1 MTLSVVKRYLIAF
14 DQYKWVG
21 LATLAVTVGV
31 SGVVALQ
38 PTPPPVYVT
47 TGTLRYR
54 RPPVIFSSTTTK
66 IQQEGQE
73 ITKDMLLDKEIIKA
87 AAKKLIKAAEKKL
100 NQEEVAQIDEQE
112 KAEKLKALTE
122 KLTDNLQIKM
132 PNKNNDSNAVIQVLY
147 KNTKRKK
154 TEAEPELVLEM
165 LMNEMVDH
173 SEKNNNSRLRET
185 INKINERLPQVTQ
198 ELREAE
204 KKLEA
209 YEKREGVSILAAQSG
224 SLPQAI
230 IGSEQQQRQLL
241 VMLGGIDAQIK
252 SLQDRLGLN
261 ADQAYVAQALSADPI
276 IAQLRVQLFSI
287 ESQLK
292 ILRSDLQEEHPKVL
306 ELLKQKQ
313 AFEQQL
319 QQRQSEVLGGNG
331 VAAPLRSAD
340 RIRIDSSLDPAR
352 QQLAQN
358 LIALQTQREMVQQQL
373 TGVQKTERELRRDI
387 AAIPNKQVE
396 QARLAQQV
404 ALKKSLYDKMQS
416 ALIDAEAAVAE
427 TVGSLAIAQ
436 LPKTDD
442 VESPKRPLPVMLA
455 VGGFV
460 GVLLGGG
467 LIFLLGMLNGKF
479 YSWEEVRAALVEK
492 EVPVLAVL
500 PEVTVFDFYSDEMP
514 VALEANS
521 PYLEFYERLRTN
533 LRRIGDKPVKVVL
546 LTSAA
551 ALEGKTFSAYNLA
564 IASARSG
571 KRTLLI
577 EADLRSA
584 SNVESLKI
592 AADPL
597 AMVEP
602 LHYYGNISECV
613 RLVPDVENLYVV
625 PSPGFLRQASAVLE
639 SSEMR
644 RLFDDVRNRFD
655 FVVVDSPA
663 LSECNDALTLEPYT
677 DGIILVARPGYTLS
691 SMLSEAADQLLES
704 EDEESHK
711 SGPRL
716 LGAIINGADI
726 AVKFRNDIDEL
737 ELPLNAIADGAIEVR
752 SSRVPHPK
760 GTRQS
765 PLSSRQGHSA
775 EDRRKN
781 LTP

>member
-38 PTPPPVYVT
+38 PTPAPVYVAA
-47 TGTLRYR
+47 GMLAYR
-54 RPPVIFSSTTTK
+54 RLPVIFSSTTTK

-73 ITKDMLLDKEIIKA
+73 ITKDMLLDRRVVEA
-87 AAKKLIKAAEKKL
+87 AAKKVKVSAKKL
-100 NQEEVAQIDEQE
+100 AANVQV
-112 KAEKLKALTE
+112 
-122 KLTDNLQIKM
+122 KM
-132 PNKNNDSNAVIQVLY
+132 PGKNNDASGLIQVLY
-147 KNTKRKK
+147 KNADRKK
-154 TEAEPELVLEM
+154 AEAVVEA
-165 LMNEMVDH
+165 LMKEMVAR
-173 SEKNNNSRLRET
+173 SQTINTSRLREMIAQ
-185 INKINERLPQVTQ
+185 INQRLPKVTE
-198 ELREAE
+198 ELRETEA
-204 KKLEA
+204 KLEA
-209 YEKREGVSILAAQSG
+209 YEKREATSILAAQSG
-224 SLPQAI
+224 VLPQAI
-230 IGSEQQQRQLL
+230 TNSQQQQRQLR
-241 VMLGGIDAQIK
+241 VQLGGIEAQIN
-252 SLQDRLGLN
+252 SLQERLGLN
-261 ADQAYVAQALSADPI
+261 VEQAYVAQALSADPI
-276 IAQLRVQLFSI
+276 IAQLRVQLFSL

-292 ILRSDLQEEHPKVL
+292 ILRSDLQEEHPKIV
-306 ELLKQKQ
+306 ELVKQKLV
-313 AFEQQL
+313 FEQQL

-340 RIRIDSSLDPAR
+340 RIRVDSSLDPAR
-352 QQLAQN
+352 QQLAQS
-358 LIALQTQREMVQQQL
+358 LIALQTQRDTVQQQL
-373 TGVQKTERELRRDI
+373 QGIEKTVQELRREH
-387 AAIPNKQVE
+387 ATIPNKQLE

-404 ALKKSLYDKMQS
+404 ALKKALYDKMQS
-416 ALIDAEAAVAE
+416 ALVDAEAAVAE
-427 TVGSLAIAQ
+427 TTGSLTIAH
-436 LPKTDD
+436 LPKTNDI
-442 VESPKRPLPVMLA
+442 ESNKRGLPVMLA

-460 GVLLGGG
+460 GLLLGGG

-492 EVPVLAVL
+492 EVPILGVL
-500 PEVTVFDFYSDEMP
+500 PQVTVFDSYGNQMP
-514 VALEANS
+514 LVLEANS

-546 LTSAA
+546 LTSATG
-551 ALEGKTFSAYNLA
+551 LEGKTFSAYNLA

-597 AMVEP
+597 AAVEP

-613 RLVPDVENLYVV
+613 LLVPEVENLYVV

-644 RLFDDVRNRFD
+644 RLFEDVRNRFD

-677 DGIILVARPGYTLS
+677 DGMILVARPGYTLA

-704 EDEESHK
+704 DEEESHK
-711 SGPRL
+711 SGLQL

-726 AVKFRNDIDEL
+726 AVKFRNHIDEL
-737 ELPLNAIADGAIEVR
+737 ELPLSAIGDRAIEVR
-752 SSRVPHPK
+752 SRQLPQQSKPK
-760 GTRQS
+760 NKAINSKLG
-765 PLSSRQGHSA
+765 
-775 EDRRKN
+775 
-781 LTP
+781 

>member
-21 LATLAVTVGV
+21 LATFAVTVGV

-38 PTPPPVYVT
+38 PKAAPVYVAI
-47 TGTLRYR
+47 GTLAYD
-54 RPPVIFSSTTTK
+54 RPSVIFSSTTTK

-73 ITKDMLLDKEIIKA
+73 ITKDMLLDKMVVA
-87 AAKKLIKAAEKKL
+87 PAAKKLIKPEGKLNKEEAEKAQNLANKL
-100 NQEEVAQIDEQE
+100 GKDV
-112 KAEKLKALTE
+112 
-122 KLTDNLQIKM
+122 QIKM
-132 PNKNNDSNAVIQVLY
+132 PSKNNDPSALIQVLY
-147 KNTKRKK
+147 KNADGKRAVKVVE
-154 TEAEPELVLEM
+154 TLMLEM
-165 LMNEMVDH
+165 VAR
-173 SEKNNNSRLRET
+173 SKNLNTSRLQAT
-185 INKINERLPQVTQ
+185 IDQINKRLPTVTQ

-204 KKLEA
+204 AKLEA
-209 YEKREGVSILAAQSG
+209 YEKREGTSILAAQSG
-224 SLPQAI
+224 ALPLAI
-230 IGSEQQQRQLL
+230 TSSQQQQRQLR
-241 VMLGGIDAQIK
+241 VQLGGIEAQIN

-261 ADQAYVAQALSADPI
+261 VEQAYVAQALSADPI

-292 ILRSDLQEEHPKVL
+292 ILRSDLQEEHPKIV

-340 RIRIDSSLDPAR
+340 RIRVDSSLDPAR
-352 QQLAQN
+352 QQLAQT
-358 LIALQTQREMVQQQL
+358 LIALQTQRDAAQQQL
-373 TGVQKTERELRRDI
+373 QGIEKTEQLLRREH
-387 AAIPNKQVE
+387 ATIPNKQLE

-404 ALKKSLYDKMQS
+404 AFKKALYDKMQS
-416 ALIDAEAAVAE
+416 ALVDAEAAVAE
-427 TVGSLAIAQ
+427 TTGSLRIAQ
-436 LPKTDD
+436 LPQTDD
-442 VESPKRPLPVMLA
+442 VESNKRGLPVMLA

-460 GVLLGGG
+460 GLLLGGG

-492 EVPVLAVL
+492 EVPILGVL
-500 PEVTVFDFYSDEMP
+500 PEVTVFDSYGDEMP
-514 VALEANS
+514 LALEANS

-533 LRRIGDKPVKVVL
+533 LRRIGNKPVKVVL

-551 ALEGKTFSAYNLA
+551 PLEGKSFSAYNLA

-597 AMVEP
+597 AAVEP

-613 RLVPDVENLYVV
+613 LLVPEVENLYVV

-644 RLFDDVRNRFD
+644 RLFEDVRNRFD

-677 DGIILVARPGYTLS
+677 DGMILVARPGYTLS

-704 EDEESHK
+704 EDDESHK

-726 AVKFRNDIDEL
+726 PVKFRNDIDIDEW
-737 ELPLNAIADGAIEVR
+737 ELPVSAIGDRAIEVR
-752 SSRVPHPK
+752 SRQLPQQSKPK
-760 GTRQS
+760 KKAINS
-765 PLSSRQGHSA
+765 
-775 EDRRKN
+775 K
-781 LTP
+781 

>member
-38 PTPPPVYVT
+38 PTPAPVYVAA
-47 TGTLRYR
+47 GMLAYR
-54 RPPVIFSSTTTK
+54 RPSVIFSSTTTK

-73 ITKDMLLDKEIIKA
+73 ITKDMLLDRRVVEA
-87 AAKKLIKAAEKKL
+87 AAKKVNVSAKKL
-100 NQEEVAQIDEQE
+100 AANVQV
-112 KAEKLKALTE
+112 
-122 KLTDNLQIKM
+122 KM
-132 PNKNNDSNAVIQVLY
+132 PGKNNDASGLIQVLY
-147 KNTKRKK
+147 KNADRKK
-154 TEAEPELVLEM
+154 AEAVVEA
-165 LMNEMVDH
+165 LMKEMVAR
-173 SEKNNNSRLRET
+173 SQTINTSRLREMIAQ
-185 INKINERLPQVTQ
+185 INQRLPKVTQ
-198 ELREAE
+198 ELRNTEA
-204 KKLEA
+204 KLEA
-209 YEKREGVSILAAQSG
+209 YEKREATSILAAQSG
-224 SLPQAI
+224 VLPQAI
-230 IGSEQQQRQLL
+230 TNSQQQQRQLR
-241 VMLGGIDAQIK
+241 VQLGGIEAQIN
-252 SLQDRLGLN
+252 SLQERLGLN
-261 ADQAYVAQALSADPI
+261 VEQAYVAQALSADPI
-276 IAQLRVQLFSI
+276 IAQLRVQLFSL

-292 ILRSDLQEEHPKVL
+292 ILRSDLQEEHPKIV
-306 ELLKQKQ
+306 ELVKQKLV
-313 AFEQQL
+313 FEQQL

-340 RIRIDSSLDPAR
+340 RIRVDSSLDPAR
-352 QQLAQN
+352 QQLAQS
-358 LIALQTQREMVQQQL
+358 LIALQTQRDTVQQQL
-373 TGVQKTERELRRDI
+373 QGIEKTEQELRREH
-387 AAIPNKQVE
+387 ATIPNKQLE

-404 ALKKSLYDKMQS
+404 ALKKALYDKMQS
-416 ALIDAEAAVAE
+416 ALVDAEAAVAE
-427 TVGSLAIAQ
+427 TTGSLIIAH

-442 VESPKRPLPVMLA
+442 VESNKRGLPVMLA

-460 GVLLGGG
+460 GLLLGGG

-492 EVPVLAVL
+492 EVPILGVL
-500 PEVTVFDFYSDEMP
+500 PQVTVFDAYGNQMP
-514 VALEANS
+514 LVLEANS

-546 LTSAA
+546 LTSATG
-551 ALEGKTFSAYNLA
+551 LEGKTFTAYNLA

-597 AMVEP
+597 AAVEP

-613 RLVPDVENLYVV
+613 LLVPEVENLYVV

-644 RLFDDVRNRFD
+644 RLFEDVRNRFD

-677 DGIILVARPGYTLS
+677 DGMVLVARPGYTLS

-704 EDEESHK
+704 DEEESHK
-711 SGPRL
+711 SGLQL

-726 AVKFRNDIDEL
+726 AVKFRNHIDEL
-737 ELPLNAIADGAIEVR
+737 ELPLSAIGDRAIEVR
-752 SSRVPHPK
+752 SRQLPQQSKPK
-760 GTRQS
+760 KKAINS
-765 PLSSRQGHSA
+765 KLS
-775 EDRRKN
+775 
-781 LTP
+781 

>member
-38 PTPPPVYVT
+38 PTPPPVYVAA
-47 TGTLRYR
+47 GMLAYR
-54 RPPVIFSSTTTK
+54 RLPVIFSSTTTK

-73 ITKDMLLDKEIIKA
+73 ITKDMLLDKRVVEA
-87 AAKKLIKAAEKKL
+87 AAKKVNVSAK
-100 NQEEVAQIDEQE
+100 
-112 KAEKLKALTE
+112 
-122 KLTDNLQIKM
+122 NLADKVQVKM
-132 PNKNNDSNAVIQVLY
+132 PSKNNDASGLIQVLY
-147 KNTKRKK
+147 KNADRKK
-154 TEAEPELVLEM
+154 AEAVVEA
-165 LMNEMVDH
+165 LMKEMVAR
-173 SEKNNNSRLRET
+173 SQTINTSRLRET
-185 INKINERLPQVTQ
+185 IAQINQRLPKVTQ
-198 ELREAE
+198 ELRDTEA
-204 KKLEA
+204 KLEA
-209 YEKREGVSILAAQSG
+209 YEKRERTSILAAQSG
-224 SLPQAI
+224 VLPQAI
-230 IGSEQQQRQLL
+230 TNSQQQQRQLR
-241 VMLGGIDAQIK
+241 VQLGGIEAQIN
-252 SLQDRLGLN
+252 SLQERLGLN
-261 ADQAYVAQALSADPI
+261 VEQAYVAQALSADPI
-276 IAQLRVQLFSI
+276 IAQLRVQLFSL

-292 ILRSDLQEEHPKVL
+292 ILRSDLQEEHPKIV
-306 ELLKQKQ
+306 ELVKQKLV
-313 AFEQQL
+313 FDQQL

-340 RIRIDSSLDPAR
+340 RIRVDSSLDPVR
-352 QQLAQN
+352 QQLAQS
-358 LIALQTQREMVQQQL
+358 LIALQTQRDTVQEQLQGIEKTEQQL
-373 TGVQKTERELRRDI
+373 RREH
-387 AAIPNKQVE
+387 ATIPNKQLE

-404 ALKKSLYDKMQS
+404 ALKKALYDKMQS
-416 ALIDAEAAVAE
+416 ALVDAEAAVAE
-427 TVGSLAIAQ
+427 TTGSLTIAQ

-442 VESPKRPLPVMLA
+442 VESNKRGLPVMLA

-460 GVLLGGG
+460 GLVLGGG

-492 EVPVLAVL
+492 EVPILGVL
-500 PEVTVFDFYSDEMP
+500 PQVSVFDSYGDQMP
-514 VALEANS
+514 LALEANS

-546 LTSAA
+546 LTSATG
-551 ALEGKTFSAYNLA
+551 LEGKTFSAYNLA

-597 AMVEP
+597 AAVEP

-613 RLVPDVENLYVV
+613 LLVPEVENLYVV
-625 PSPGFLRQASAVLE
+625 PSPGFLLQASAVLE

-644 RLFDDVRNRFD
+644 RLFEDVRNRFD

-677 DGIILVARPGYTLS
+677 DGMILVARPGYTLS
-691 SMLSEAADQLLES
+691 SMLSEAADQLLPSDE
-704 EDEESHK
+704 EESHK
-711 SGPRL
+711 SGMQL

-726 AVKFRNDIDEL
+726 AVKFRNHIDEL
-737 ELPLNAIADGAIEVR
+737 DLPLSAIGDRAIEVR
-752 SSRVPHPK
+752 SRQLPQQSKPK
-760 GTRQS
+760 KKAINS
-765 PLSSRQGHSA
+765 KLS
-775 EDRRKN
+775 
-781 LTP
+781 

>member
-21 LATLAVTVGV
+21 LATLAATVGV

-38 PTPPPVYVT
+38 PTPPPIYVAI
-47 TGTLRYR
+47 GTLSYR
-54 RPPVIFSSTTTK
+54 RPNVIFSSTTTK

-73 ITKDMLLDKEIIKA
+73 ITKDMLLDKRVIDPT
-87 AAKKLIKAAEKKL
+87 AKKLNLSSK
-100 NQEEVAQIDEQE
+100 
-112 KAEKLKALTE
+112 
-122 KLTDNLQIKM
+122 KLTDNVQIKM
-132 PNKNNDSNAVIQVLY
+132 PNKSSDPNALIQVLY
-147 KNTKRKK
+147 KNADRKK
-154 TEAEPELVLEM
+154 AEAVLKVLMQEM
-165 LMNEMVDH
+165 EAY
-173 SEKNNNSRLRET
+173 SKNSNTSRLRDTIAE
-185 INKINERLPQVTQ
+185 INKRLPKATQ
-198 ELREAE
+198 ELRETEA
-204 KKLEA
+204 KLEA
-209 YEKREGVSILAAQSG
+209 YEKREGTSILAFQSG
-224 SLPQAI
+224 ILPQAI
-230 IGSEQQQRQLL
+230 ATSEQQQRQLRMQL
-241 VMLGGIDAQIK
+241 EGIEAQLK

-261 ADQAYVAQALSADPI
+261 VDQAYVAQALSADPI

-292 ILRSDLQEEHPKVL
+292 ILRSDLQEEHPKIV
-306 ELLKQKQ
+306 ELVKQKQ

-340 RIRIDSSLDPAR
+340 RIRVDSSLDPAR
-352 QQLAQN
+352 QQLAQG
-358 LIALQTQREMVQQQL
+358 LIALQTQRDTVRQQVKGVEKTEQQL
-373 TGVQKTERELRRDI
+373 RREH
-387 AAIPNKQVE
+387 ATIPNKQLE
-396 QARLAQQV
+396 QARLTQQV
-404 ALKKSLYDKMQS
+404 ALKKALYDKMQS
-416 ALIDAEAAVAE
+416 ALVDAEAAIAE
-427 TVGSLAIAQ
+427 TTGSLKIAQ
-436 LPKTDD
+436 NAKADD
-442 VESPKRPLPVMLA
+442 IESNKRGLPVMLA

-460 GVLLGGG
+460 GLLLGGG

-492 EVPVLAVL
+492 DVPILAVL
-500 PEVTVFDFYSDEMP
+500 PEVILFDYYEDEMP
-514 VALEANS
+514 LALEPNS

-533 LRRIGDKPVKVVL
+533 LRRIGEKPVQVVL

-551 ALEGKTFSAYNLA
+551 PLEGKSFSAYNLA

-597 AMVEP
+597 AAVEP
-602 LHYYGNISECV
+602 LHYYGNMSECV
-613 RLVPDVENLYVV
+613 LLVPEVENLYVV

-644 RLFDDVRNRFD
+644 RLFEDVRNRFD

-677 DGIILVARPGYTLS
+677 DGIILVARAGYTLA

-704 EDEESHK
+704 DDEDSHK

-726 AVKFRNDIDEL
+726 AVKFRNDVDEW
-737 ELPLNAIADGAIEVR
+737 ELPVGAVADRAIEVR
-752 SSRVPHPK
+752 SRQLPPQSKPK
-760 GTRQS
+760 NKAINNS
-765 PLSSRQGHSA
+765 
-775 EDRRKN
+775 KFN
-781 LTP
+781 

>member
-38 PTPPPVYVT
+38 PSPPPVYVAA
-47 TGTLRYR
+47 GMLAYR
-54 RPPVIFSSTTTK
+54 RPSVIFSSTTTK

-73 ITKDMLLDKEIIKA
+73 ITKDMLLDRRVVEA
-87 AAKKLIKAAEKKL
+87 AAKKVNVSAKKL
-100 NQEEVAQIDEQE
+100 AANVQV
-112 KAEKLKALTE
+112 
-122 KLTDNLQIKM
+122 KM
-132 PNKNNDSNAVIQVLY
+132 PSKNNDGSGLIQVLY
-147 KNTKRKK
+147 KNADRKK
-154 TEAEPELVLEM
+154 AEAVVEA
-165 LMNEMVDH
+165 LMKEMVARSH
-173 SEKNNNSRLRET
+173 TINTSRLREMIAQ
-185 INKINERLPQVTQ
+185 INQRLPKVTQ
-198 ELREAE
+198 ELRNTEA
-204 KKLEA
+204 KLEA
-209 YEKREGVSILAAQSG
+209 YEKREATSILAAQSG
-224 SLPQAI
+224 VLPQAI
-230 IGSEQQQRQLL
+230 TNSQQQQRQLR
-241 VMLGGIDAQIK
+241 VQLGGIEAQIN
-252 SLQDRLGLN
+252 SLQERLGLN
-261 ADQAYVAQALSADPI
+261 VEQAYVAQALSADPI
-276 IAQLRVQLFSI
+276 IAQLRVQLFSL

-292 ILRSDLQEEHPKVL
+292 ILRSDLQEEHPKIV
-306 ELLKQKQ
+306 ELVKQKLV
-313 AFEQQL
+313 FEQQL

-340 RIRIDSSLDPAR
+340 RIRVDSSLDPAR
-352 QQLAQN
+352 QQLAQS
-358 LIALQTQREMVQQQL
+358 LIALQTQRDTVQQQL
-373 TGVQKTERELRRDI
+373 QGIEKTEQELRREH
-387 AAIPNKQVE
+387 ATIPNKQLE

-404 ALKKSLYDKMQS
+404 ALKKALYDKMQS
-416 ALIDAEAAVAE
+416 ALVDAEAAVAE
-427 TVGSLAIAQ
+427 TTGSLIIAH

-442 VESPKRPLPVMLA
+442 VESNNRGLPVMLA

-460 GVLLGGG
+460 GLLLGGG

-492 EVPVLAVL
+492 EVPILGVL
-500 PEVTVFDFYSDEMP
+500 PQVTVFDSYGNQMP
-514 VALEANS
+514 LVLEANS

-546 LTSAA
+546 LTSATG
-551 ALEGKTFSAYNLA
+551 LEGKTFSAYNLA

-592 AADPL
+592 AASPL
-597 AMVEP
+597 AAVEP

-613 RLVPDVENLYVV
+613 LLVPEVENLYVV

-644 RLFDDVRNRFD
+644 RLFEDVRNRFD

-677 DGIILVARPGYTLS
+677 DGMVLVARPGYTLS

-704 EDEESHK
+704 DEEESHK
-711 SGPRL
+711 SGLQL

-726 AVKFRNDIDEL
+726 AVKFRNHIDEL
-737 ELPLNAIADGAIEVR
+737 ELPLSAIGDRAIEVR
-752 SSRVPHPK
+752 SRQLPQESKPK
-760 GTRQS
+760 NKAINS
-765 PLSSRQGHSA
+765 KLS
-775 EDRRKN
+775 
-781 LTP
+781 

>member
-38 PTPPPVYVT
+38 PTPPPVYVAA
-47 TGTLRYR
+47 GMLAYR
-54 RPPVIFSSTTTK
+54 RPSVIFSSTTTK

-73 ITKDMLLDKEIIKA
+73 ITKDMLLDRRVVEA
-87 AAKKLIKAAEKKL
+87 AAKKVNVSAKKL
-100 NQEEVAQIDEQE
+100 AANVQV
-112 KAEKLKALTE
+112 
-122 KLTDNLQIKM
+122 KM
-132 PNKNNDSNAVIQVLY
+132 PGKNNDASGLIQVLY
-147 KNTKRKK
+147 KNADRQKA
-154 TEAEPELVLEM
+154 EAVVEA
-165 LMNEMVDH
+165 LMKEMVAR
-173 SEKNNNSRLRET
+173 SQTINTSRLREMIAQ
-185 INKINERLPQVTQ
+185 INQRLPKVTQ
-198 ELREAE
+198 ELRDTEA
-204 KKLEA
+204 KLEA
-209 YEKREGVSILAAQSG
+209 YEKREATSILAAQSG
-224 SLPQAI
+224 VLPQAI
-230 IGSEQQQRQLL
+230 TNSQQQQRQLR
-241 VMLGGIDAQIK
+241 VQLGGIEAQIN
-252 SLQDRLGLN
+252 SLQERLGLN
-261 ADQAYVAQALSADPI
+261 VEQAYVAQALSADPI
-276 IAQLRVQLFSI
+276 IAQLRVQLFSL

-292 ILRSDLQEEHPKVL
+292 ILRSDLQEEHPKIV
-306 ELLKQKQ
+306 ELVKQKLV
-313 AFEQQL
+313 FEQQL

-340 RIRIDSSLDPAR
+340 RIRVDSSLDPAR
-352 QQLAQN
+352 QQLAQS
-358 LIALQTQREMVQQQL
+358 LIALQTQRDTVQQQL
-373 TGVQKTERELRRDI
+373 QGIEKTEQQLRREH
-387 AAIPNKQVE
+387 ATIPNKQLE

-404 ALKKSLYDKMQS
+404 ALKKALYDKMQS
-416 ALIDAEAAVAE
+416 ALVDAEAAVAE
-427 TVGSLAIAQ
+427 TTGSLTIAHR
-436 LPKTDD
+436 PKTDD
-442 VESPKRPLPVMLA
+442 VESNTRGLPVMLA

-460 GVLLGGG
+460 GLLLGGG

-492 EVPVLAVL
+492 EVPILGVL
-500 PEVTVFDFYSDEMP
+500 PQVTVFDSYGDQMP
-514 VALEANS
+514 LILEANS

-546 LTSAA
+546 LTSATG
-551 ALEGKTFSAYNLA
+551 LEGKTFTAYNLA

-592 AADPL
+592 AASPL
-597 AMVEP
+597 AAVEP

-613 RLVPDVENLYVV
+613 LLVPEVENLYVV

-644 RLFDDVRNRFD
+644 RLFEDVRNRFD

-677 DGIILVARPGYTLS
+677 DGMILVARPGYTLS

-704 EDEESHK
+704 DEEESHK
-711 SGPRL
+711 SGLQL

-726 AVKFRNDIDEL
+726 AVKFRNHIDEL
-737 ELPLNAIADGAIEVR
+737 ELPLSAIGDRAIEVR
-752 SSRVPHPK
+752 S
-760 GTRQS
+760 RQLPQQS
-765 PLSSRQGHSA
+765 KSKNKAINNSKLS
-775 EDRRKN
+775 
-781 LTP
+781 

>member
-31 SGVVALQ
+31 SGVVAVQ
-38 PTPPPVYVT
+38 PKAASVYVAI
-47 TGTLRYR
+47 GTLAYD
-54 RPPVIFSSTTTK
+54 RPNVIFSSTTTK

-73 ITKDMLLDKEIIKA
+73 ITKEMLLDKMVVKPAAEKLIKPEEKLNKEE
-87 AAKKLIKAAEKKL
+87 AAKKAQALAKKL
-100 NQEEVAQIDEQE
+100 GKDVQV
-112 KAEKLKALTE
+112 
-122 KLTDNLQIKM
+122 KM
-132 PNKNNDSNAVIQVLY
+132 PSKNNDPSALIQVLY
-147 KNTKRKK
+147 KNADRKK
-154 TEAEPELVLEM
+154 AVEVVET
-165 LMNEMVDH
+165 LMNEMVEY
-173 SEKNNNSRLRET
+173 SKKFNTSRLRAT
-185 INKINERLPQVTQ
+185 ITQINQRLPKVTQ
-198 ELREAE
+198 ELRETEA
-204 KKLEA
+204 KLEA
-209 YEKREGVSILAAQSG
+209 YEKREGTSILAAQSG
-224 SLPQAI
+224 ALPLAI
-230 IGSEQQQRQLL
+230 TSSQQQQRQLR
-241 VMLGGIDAQIK
+241 VQLGGIEAQIN

-261 ADQAYVAQALSADPI
+261 VEQAYVAQALSADPI

-292 ILRSDLQEEHPKVL
+292 ILRSDLQEEHPKIV

-331 VAAPLRSAD
+331 VGAPLRSAD
-340 RIRIDSSLDPAR
+340 RIRVDSSLDPAR
-352 QQLAQN
+352 QQLAQT
-358 LIALQTQREMVQQQL
+358 LIALQTQRDTVQQQL
-373 TGVQKTERELRRDI
+373 QGIEKTEKELRREH
-387 AAIPNKQVE
+387 ATIPNKQLE

-404 ALKKSLYDKMQS
+404 AFKKALYDKMQS
-416 ALIDAEAAVAE
+416 ALVDAEAAVAE
-427 TVGSLAIAQ
+427 TTGSLRIAQ
-436 LPKTDD
+436 LPQTDD
-442 VESPKRPLPVMLA
+442 VESNKRGLPVMLA

-460 GVLLGGG
+460 GLLLGGG

-492 EVPVLAVL
+492 EVPILAVL
-500 PEVTVFDFYSDEMP
+500 PEVTVFDSYGDEMP
-514 VALEANS
+514 LALEANS

-533 LRRIGDKPVKVVL
+533 LRRIGNKPVKVVL

-551 ALEGKTFSAYNLA
+551 PLEGKTFSAYNLA

-577 EADLRSA
+577 EADLRSP

-597 AMVEP
+597 ATVEP

-613 RLVPDVENLYVV
+613 LLVPEVENLYVV

-644 RLFDDVRNRFD
+644 RLFEDVRNRFD

-677 DGIILVARPGYTLS
+677 DGMILVARPGYTLS

-711 SGPRL
+711 YGPRL

-726 AVKFRNDIDEL
+726 PVKFRNDIDEW
-737 ELPLNAIADGAIEVR
+737 ELPLSAIGDRAIEVR
-752 SSRVPHPK
+752 SRQLPQHSKPK
-760 GTRQS
+760 TKAINS
-765 PLSSRQGHSA
+765 KLS
-775 EDRRKN
+775 
-781 LTP
+781 

>member
-38 PTPPPVYVT
+38 PSPPPVYVAA
-47 TGTLRYR
+47 GMLAYR
-54 RPPVIFSSTTTK
+54 RPSVIFSSTTTK

-73 ITKDMLLDKEIIKA
+73 ITKDMLLDRRVVDA
-87 AAKKLIKAAEKKL
+87 AAKKVKVSAKKL
-100 NQEEVAQIDEQE
+100 AANVQV
-112 KAEKLKALTE
+112 
-122 KLTDNLQIKM
+122 KM
-132 PNKNNDSNAVIQVLY
+132 PSKNNDGSGLIQVLY
-147 KNTKRKK
+147 KNADRKK
-154 TEAEPELVLEM
+154 AEAVVEA
-165 LMNEMVDH
+165 LMKEMVAR
-173 SEKNNNSRLRET
+173 SQTINTSRLREMIAQ
-185 INKINERLPQVTQ
+185 INQRLPKVTQ
-198 ELREAE
+198 ELRNTEA
-204 KKLEA
+204 KLEA
-209 YEKREGVSILAAQSG
+209 YEKREATSILAAQSG
-224 SLPQAI
+224 VLPQAI
-230 IGSEQQQRQLL
+230 TNSQQQQRQLR
-241 VMLGGIDAQIK
+241 VQLGGIEAQIN
-252 SLQDRLGLN
+252 SLQERLGLN
-261 ADQAYVAQALSADPI
+261 VEQAYVAQALSADPI
-276 IAQLRVQLFSI
+276 IAQLRVQLFSL

-292 ILRSDLQEEHPKVL
+292 ILRSDLQEEHPKIV
-306 ELLKQKQ
+306 ELVKQKLV
-313 AFEQQL
+313 FEQQL

-340 RIRIDSSLDPAR
+340 RIRVDSSLDPAR
-352 QQLAQN
+352 QQLAQS
-358 LIALQTQREMVQQQL
+358 LIALQTQRDTVQQQL
-373 TGVQKTERELRRDI
+373 QGIEKTVQELRREH
-387 AAIPNKQVE
+387 ATIPNKQLE

-416 ALIDAEAAVAE
+416 ALVDAEAAVAE
-427 TVGSLAIAQ
+427 TTGSLIIAH

-442 VESPKRPLPVMLA
+442 VESNKRGLPVMLA

-460 GVLLGGG
+460 GLLLGGG

-492 EVPVLAVL
+492 EVPILGVL
-500 PEVTVFDFYSDEMP
+500 PQVTVFDSYGDQMP
-514 VALEANS
+514 LVLEANS

-546 LTSAA
+546 LTSATR
-551 ALEGKTFSAYNLA
+551 LEGKTFSAYNLA

-592 AADPL
+592 AASPL
-597 AMVEP
+597 AAVEP

-613 RLVPDVENLYVV
+613 LLVPEVENLYVV

-644 RLFDDVRNRFD
+644 RLFEDVRNRFD

-677 DGIILVARPGYTLS
+677 DGMVLVARPGYTLS

-704 EDEESHK
+704 DEEESHK
-711 SGPRL
+711 SGLQL

-726 AVKFRNDIDEL
+726 AVKFRNNIDEL
-737 ELPLNAIADGAIEVR
+737 ELPLSAIGERAIEVR
-752 SSRVPHPK
+752 SRQLPQQSKPK
-760 GTRQS
+760 KKAINS
-765 PLSSRQGHSA
+765 KLS
-775 EDRRKN
+775 
-781 LTP
+781 

>member
-38 PTPPPVYVT
+38 PTPPPVYVAA
-47 TGTLRYR
+47 GMLAYR
-54 RPPVIFSSTTTK
+54 RLPVIFSSTTTK

-73 ITKDMLLDKEIIKA
+73 ITKDMLLDKRVVEA
-87 AAKKLIKAAEKKL
+87 AAKK
-100 NQEEVAQIDEQE
+100 V
-112 KAEKLKALTE
+112 
-122 KLTDNLQIKM
+122 NLSAKNLADKVQVKM
-132 PNKNNDSNAVIQVLY
+132 PSKNNDASGLIQVLY
-147 KNTKRKK
+147 KNADRKK
-154 TEAEPELVLEM
+154 AEAVVEA
-165 LMNEMVDH
+165 LMKEMVAR
-173 SEKNNNSRLRET
+173 SQTINTSRLREMIAQ
-185 INKINERLPQVTQ
+185 INQRLPKVTQ
-198 ELREAE
+198 ELRDTEA
-204 KKLEA
+204 KLEA
-209 YEKREGVSILAAQSG
+209 YEKREATSILAAQSG
-224 SLPQAI
+224 VLPQAI
-230 IGSEQQQRQLL
+230 TNSQQQQRQLR
-241 VMLGGIDAQIK
+241 VQLGGIEAQIN
-252 SLQDRLGLN
+252 SLQERLGLN
-261 ADQAYVAQALSADPI
+261 VEQAYVAQALSADPI
-276 IAQLRVQLFSI
+276 IAQLRVQLFSL

-292 ILRSDLQEEHPKVL
+292 ILRSDLQEEHPKIV
-306 ELLKQKQ
+306 ELVKQKLV
-313 AFEQQL
+313 FEQQL

-340 RIRIDSSLDPAR
+340 RIRVDSSLDPAR
-352 QQLAQN
+352 QQLAQS
-358 LIALQTQREMVQQQL
+358 LIALQTQRDTVQQQL
-373 TGVQKTERELRRDI
+373 QGIEKTEQQLRREH
-387 AAIPNKQVE
+387 ATIPNKQLE

-404 ALKKSLYDKMQS
+404 ALKKALYDKMQS
-416 ALIDAEAAVAE
+416 ALVDAEAAVAE
-427 TVGSLAIAQ
+427 TTGSLTIAQ

-442 VESPKRPLPVMLA
+442 VESNKRGLPVMLA

-460 GVLLGGG
+460 GLLLGGG

-492 EVPVLAVL
+492 EVPILGVL
-500 PEVTVFDFYSDEMP
+500 PQVTVFDSYGDQMP
-514 VALEANS
+514 LVLEANS

-546 LTSAA
+546 LTSATG
-551 ALEGKTFSAYNLA
+551 LEGKTFSAYNLA

-597 AMVEP
+597 AAVEP

-613 RLVPDVENLYVV
+613 LLVPEVENLYVV

-644 RLFDDVRNRFD
+644 RLFEDVRNRFD

-677 DGIILVARPGYTLS
+677 DGMILVARPGYTLS

-704 EDEESHK
+704 DEEESHK
-711 SGPRL
+711 SGLQL

-726 AVKFRNDIDEL
+726 AVKFRNHIDEL
-737 ELPLNAIADGAIEVR
+737 ELPLSAIGDQAIEVR
-752 SSRVPHPK
+752 SRQLPQQSKPK
-760 GTRQS
+760 KKAINS
-765 PLSSRQGHSA
+765 KLS
-775 EDRRKN
+775 
-781 LTP
+781 

>member
-31 SGVVALQ
+31 SGVVAVQ
-38 PTPPPVYVT
+38 PTPPPVYVAA
-47 TGTLRYR
+47 GTLAYR
-54 RPPVIFSSTTTK
+54 RPSVIFSSTTTK

-73 ITKDMLLDKEIIKA
+73 ITKDMLLDKRVVEA
-87 AAKKLIKAAEKKL
+87 AAKKVNVSAKKL
-100 NQEEVAQIDEQE
+100 A
-112 KAEKLKALTE
+112 
-122 KLTDNLQIKM
+122 DNVQVKM
-132 PNKNNDSNAVIQVLY
+132 PSKNNDPSALIQVLY
-147 KNTKRKK
+147 KNADRKK
-154 TEAEPELVLEM
+154 AEAVVEA
-165 LMNEMVDH
+165 LMKEMVAR
-173 SEKNNNSRLRET
+173 SQTINTSRLRET
-185 INKINERLPQVTQ
+185 IAQINKRLPKVTQ
-198 ELREAE
+198 DLRETE
-204 KKLEA
+204 QKLET

-224 SLPQAI
+224 ALPQAI
-230 IGSEQQQRQLL
+230 TSSQQQQRQLR
-241 VMLGGIDAQIK
+241 VQLGGIEAQIN
-252 SLQDRLGLN
+252 SLQERLGLN
-261 ADQAYVAQALSADPI
+261 VEQAYVAQALSADPI

-292 ILRSDLQEEHPKVL
+292 ILRSDLQEEHPKIV

-340 RIRIDSSLDPAR
+340 RIRVDSSLDPAR
-352 QQLAQN
+352 QQLAQS
-358 LIALQTQREMVQQQL
+358 LIALQTQRDMLQQQL
-373 TGVQKTERELRRDI
+373 QGIEKTEQELRREH
-387 AAIPNKQVE
+387 ATIPNKQLE

-416 ALIDAEAAVAE
+416 ALVDAEAAVVE
-427 TVGSLAIAQ
+427 TTGSLTIAQ

-442 VESPKRPLPVMLA
+442 VESNKRGLPVMLA

-460 GVLLGGG
+460 GLLLGGG

-492 EVPVLAVL
+492 EVPILAVL
-500 PEVTVFDFYSDEMP
+500 PEVTVFDSYGDEMP
-514 VALEANS
+514 LALEANS

-551 ALEGKTFSAYNLA
+551 GLEGKSFSAYNLA

-597 AMVEP
+597 AAVEP

-613 RLVPDVENLYVV
+613 FLVPEVENLYVV
-625 PSPGFLRQASAVLE
+625 PSPGCLRQASAVLE

-677 DGIILVARPGYTLS
+677 DGMILVARPGYTLS

-704 EDEESHK
+704 DEEESHK

-726 AVKFRNDIDEL
+726 AVKFRNDTDEF
-737 ELPLNAIADGAIEVR
+737 ELPLSAIGDRAIEVR
-752 SSRVPHPK
+752 STQLPQHSKPK
-760 GTRQS
+760 NKAINS
-765 PLSSRQGHSA
+765 KLS
-775 EDRRKN
+775 
-781 LTP
+781 

>member
-31 SGVVALQ
+31 SGVVAVQ
-38 PTPPPVYVT
+38 PTPPPVYVA
-47 TGTLRYR
+47 TGLLRYD
-54 RPPVIFSSTTTK
+54 RPQVIFSSTTTK

-73 ITKDMLLDKEIIKA
+73 ITKDMLLNPAVIA
-87 AAKKLIKAAEKKL
+87 AVEKTEKVPAKKLTA
-100 NQEEVAQIDEQE
+100 NV
-112 KAEKLKALTE
+112 
-122 KLTDNLQIKM
+122 QIKM
-132 PNKNNDSNAVIQVLY
+132 PSKNNDPSALIQILY
-147 KNTKRKK
+147 KNTNRKK
-154 TEAEPELVLEM
+154 AEAVVKA
-165 LMNEMVDH
+165 LMQEMVTD
-173 SEKNNNSRLRET
+173 STTNNKKRLQET
-185 INKINERLPQVTQ
+185 IDQINKRLPKVSQ

-230 IGSEQQQRQLL
+230 TGSEYQQRQLL
-241 VMLGGIDAQIK
+241 VQLGGIDAQIK

-261 ADQAYVAQALSADPI
+261 ADQAYIAQALSADPI

-340 RIRIDSSLDPAR
+340 RIRVDSSLDPAR
-352 QQLAQN
+352 QQLAQS

-373 TGVQKTERELRRDI
+373 RGVQKTEQELRLVLS
-387 AAIPNKQVE
+387 AIPNKQLE

-416 ALIDAEAAVAE
+416 ALVDAKAAEVE
-427 TVGSLAIAQ
+427 TKGSLAIAQ
-436 LPKTDD
+436 NPKTDD
-442 VESPKRPLPVMLA
+442 VESTKRPLPVMLA

-492 EVPVLAVL
+492 EVPVLAIL

-514 VALEANS
+514 VALDANS
-521 PYLEFYERLRTN
+521 PYLEFYERFRTN

-644 RLFDDVRNRFD
+644 RLFEDVRNRFD

-704 EDEESHK
+704 EDEESNK

-737 ELPLNAIADGAIEVR
+737 ELPLSAIADGAIEVR
-752 SSRVPHPK
+752 SSRLPHPK
-760 GTRQS
+760 GRSQPPVS
-765 PLSSRQGHSA
+765 PPQEA
-775 EDRRKN
+775 EGRRKN
-781 LTP
+781 FIP

>member
-31 SGVVALQ
+31 SGVVAMQ
-38 PTPPPVYVT
+38 PKAAPVYVA
-47 TGTLRYR
+47 TGTLAYR
-54 RPPVIFSSTTTK
+54 RPSVIFSSTTTK

-73 ITKDMLLDKEIIKA
+73 ITKDMLLDKTVVKA
-87 AAKKLIKAAEKKL
+87 AAKQLIKPEKKL
-100 NQEEVAQIDEQE
+100 SQKEEEEEVQALA
-112 KAEKLKALTE
+112 KKLVK
-122 KLTDNLQIKM
+122 DVQVKM
-132 PNKNNDSNAVIQVLY
+132 PSKNNDPSALIQVLY
-147 KNTKRKK
+147 KNANRKK
-154 TEAEPELVLEM
+154 AEAVLET
-165 LMNEMVDH
+165 LMNEMVNY
-173 SEKNNNSRLRET
+173 STTFNTSRLRDT
-185 INKINERLPQVTQ
+185 ITQINQRLPKVTQ
-198 ELREAE
+198 ELRETEA
-204 KKLEA
+204 KLEA
-209 YEKREGVSILAAQSG
+209 YAKREGTSILAAQSG
-224 SLPQAI
+224 ALPQAI
-230 IGSEQQQRQLL
+230 TNSQQQQRQLRL
-241 VMLGGIDAQIK
+241 QLGGIEAQIN

-261 ADQAYVAQALSADPI
+261 VEQAYVAQALSADPI

-292 ILRSDLQEEHPKVL
+292 ILRSDLQEEHPKIV

-331 VAAPLRSAD
+331 VAAPLRSAA
-340 RIRIDSSLDPAR
+340 RIRVDSSLDPAR
-352 QQLAQN
+352 QQLAQT
-358 LIALQTQREMVQQQL
+358 LIALQTQRDTVQQQL
-373 TGVQKTERELRRDI
+373 QGIEKTEKELRREH
-387 AAIPNKQVE
+387 ATIPNKQLE

-404 ALKKSLYDKMQS
+404 AFKQALYDKMQS
-416 ALIDAEAAVAE
+416 ALVDAEAAVAE
-427 TVGSLAIAQ
+427 TTGSLTIAQ
-436 LPKTDD
+436 GPQTDD
-442 VESPKRPLPVMLA
+442 VESNKRGLPVMLA

-460 GVLLGGG
+460 GLLLGGG

-492 EVPVLAVL
+492 EVPILAVL
-500 PEVTVFDFYSDEMP
+500 PEVTVFDFYGDEIMP
-514 VALEANS
+514 LALEANS

-533 LRRIGDKPVKVVL
+533 LRRIGNKPVKVVL

-551 ALEGKTFSAYNLA
+551 PLEGKSFSAYNLA

-577 EADLRSA
+577 EADLRSP

-597 AMVEP
+597 ATVEP

-613 RLVPDVENLYVV
+613 LLVPEVENLYVV

-644 RLFDDVRNRFD
+644 RLFEDVRNRFD

-677 DGIILVARPGYTLS
+677 DGMILVARPGYTLS

-704 EDEESHK
+704 EDEESNK

-726 AVKFRNDIDEL
+726 PVKFRNDIDIDEW
-737 ELPLNAIADGAIEVR
+737 ELPLSAIGDRAIEVR
-752 SSRVPHPK
+752 SRQLPQHSKPK
-760 GTRQS
+760 NKAINSKLR
-765 PLSSRQGHSA
+765 
-775 EDRRKN
+775 
-781 LTP
+781 

>member
-31 SGVVALQ
+31 SGVVAMQ
-38 PTPPPVYVT
+38 PKPAPVYVAI
-47 TGTLRYR
+47 GTLAYD
-54 RPPVIFSSTTTK
+54 RPSVIFSSTTTK

-73 ITKDMLLDKEIIKA
+73 ITKDMLLDTRVVEP
-87 AAKKLIKAAEKKL
+87 AAKKLIKPEGKLNKEEAEKVEALAKKL
-100 NQEEVAQIDEQE
+100 GKDV
-112 KAEKLKALTE
+112 
-122 KLTDNLQIKM
+122 QIKM
-132 PNKNNDSNAVIQVLY
+132 PSKNNDPSALIQVLY
-147 KNTKRKK
+147 KNADRKK
-154 TEAEPELVLEM
+154 AEAVVKT
-165 LMNEMVDH
+165 LMYEMVEH
-173 SEKNNNSRLRET
+173 SKSINTSRLRET
-185 INKINERLPQVTQ
+185 IAQINKRLPTVTQ
-198 ELREAE
+198 ELRDTEA
-204 KKLEA
+204 KLEA
-209 YEKREGVSILAAQSG
+209 YEKREGTSILAAQSG
-224 SLPQAI
+224 ALPQAI
-230 IGSEQQQRQLL
+230 TSSQQQQRQLR
-241 VMLGGIDAQIK
+241 VQLGGIEAQIN

-261 ADQAYVAQALSADPI
+261 VEQAYVAQALSADPI

-292 ILRSDLQEEHPKVL
+292 ILRSDLQEEHPKIV
-306 ELLKQKQ
+306 ELLKQKL

-340 RIRIDSSLDPAR
+340 RIRVDSSLDPAR
-352 QQLAQN
+352 QQLAQT
-358 LIALQTQREMVQQQL
+358 LIALQTQRDTVQQQL
-373 TGVQKTERELRRDI
+373 QGIEKTEQELRREH
-387 AAIPNKQVE
+387 ATIPNKQLE

-404 ALKKSLYDKMQS
+404 AFKKALYDKMQS
-416 ALIDAEAAVAE
+416 ALVDAEAAVAE
-427 TVGSLAIAQ
+427 TTGSLRIAQ
-436 LPKTDD
+436 LPQTDD
-442 VESPKRPLPVMLA
+442 VESNKRGLPVMLA

-460 GVLLGGG
+460 GLLLGGG

-492 EVPVLAVL
+492 EVPILAVL
-500 PEVTVFDFYSDEMP
+500 PEVTVFDSYGDEIMP
-514 VALEANS
+514 LALEANS

-533 LRRIGDKPVKVVL
+533 LRRIGNKPVKVVL

-551 ALEGKTFSAYNLA
+551 PLEGKSFSAYNLA

-597 AMVEP
+597 ATVEP

-613 RLVPDVENLYVV
+613 LLVPEVENLYVV

-644 RLFDDVRNRFD
+644 RLFEDVRNRFD

-677 DGIILVARPGYTLS
+677 DGMILVARPGYTLS

-704 EDEESHK
+704 EDDESHK

-726 AVKFRNDIDEL
+726 PVKFRNDLDIDEW
-737 ELPLNAIADGAIEVR
+737 ELPVSAIGDRAIEVR
-752 SSRVPHPK
+752 SRQLPQHSKPK
-760 GTRQS
+760 NKAINSKFR
-765 PLSSRQGHSA
+765 
-775 EDRRKN
+775 
-781 LTP
+781 

>member
-21 LATLAVTVGV
+21 LATLAATVGV

-38 PTPPPVYVT
+38 PTPPPIYVAI
-47 TGTLRYR
+47 GTLSYR
-54 RPPVIFSSTTTK
+54 RPNVIFSSTTTK

-73 ITKDMLLDKEIIKA
+73 ITKDMLLDKRVIDPT
-87 AAKKLIKAAEKKL
+87 AKKLNLSSK
-100 NQEEVAQIDEQE
+100 
-112 KAEKLKALTE
+112 
-122 KLTDNLQIKM
+122 KLTDNVQIKM
-132 PNKNNDSNAVIQVLY
+132 PNKSSDPNALIQVLY
-147 KNTKRKK
+147 KNADRKK
-154 TEAEPELVLEM
+154 AEAVLKVLMQEM
-165 LMNEMVDH
+165 EAY
-173 SEKNNNSRLRET
+173 SKNSNTSRLRDTIAE
-185 INKINERLPQVTQ
+185 INKRLPKATQ
-198 ELREAE
+198 ELRETEA
-204 KKLEA
+204 KLEA
-209 YEKREGVSILAAQSG
+209 YEKREGTSILAFQSG
-224 SLPQAI
+224 ILPQAI
-230 IGSEQQQRQLL
+230 ATSEQQQRQLRMQL
-241 VMLGGIDAQIK
+241 EGIEAQLK

-261 ADQAYVAQALSADPI
+261 VDQAYVAQALSADPI

-292 ILRSDLQEEHPKVL
+292 ILRSDLQEEHPKIV
-306 ELLKQKQ
+306 ELVKQKQ

-340 RIRIDSSLDPAR
+340 RIRVDSSLDPAR
-352 QQLAQN
+352 QQLAQG
-358 LIALQTQREMVQQQL
+358 LIALQTQRDTVRQQVKGVEKTEQQL
-373 TGVQKTERELRRDI
+373 RREH
-387 AAIPNKQVE
+387 ATIPNKQLE
-396 QARLAQQV
+396 QARLTQQV
-404 ALKKSLYDKMQS
+404 ALKKALYDKMQS
-416 ALIDAEAAVAE
+416 ALVDAEAAIAE
-427 TVGSLAIAQ
+427 TTGSLKIAQ
-436 LPKTDD
+436 NAKADD
-442 VESPKRPLPVMLA
+442 IESNKRGLPVMLA

-460 GVLLGGG
+460 GLLLGGG

-492 EVPVLAVL
+492 DVPILAVL
-500 PEVTVFDFYSDEMP
+500 PEVILFDYYEDEMP
-514 VALEANS
+514 LALEPNS

-533 LRRIGDKPVKVVL
+533 LRRIGEKPVKVVL

-551 ALEGKTFSAYNLA
+551 PLEGKSFSAYNLA

-597 AMVEP
+597 AAVEP
-602 LHYYGNISECV
+602 LHYYGNMSECV
-613 RLVPDVENLYVV
+613 LLVPEVENLYVV

-644 RLFDDVRNRFD
+644 RLFEDVRNRFD

-677 DGIILVARPGYTLS
+677 DGIILVARAGYTLA

-704 EDEESHK
+704 DDEDSHK

-726 AVKFRNDIDEL
+726 AVKFRNDVDEW
-737 ELPLNAIADGAIEVR
+737 ELPVGAVADRAIEVR
-752 SSRVPHPK
+752 SRQLPPQSKPK
-760 GTRQS
+760 NKAINNS
-765 PLSSRQGHSA
+765 
-775 EDRRKN
+775 KFN
-781 LTP
+781 

>member
-38 PTPPPVYVT
+38 PKPAPVYVAI
-47 TGTLRYR
+47 GTLAYD
-54 RPPVIFSSTTTK
+54 RPSVIFSSTTTK

-73 ITKDMLLDKEIIKA
+73 ITKDMLLNKMVVEP
-87 AAKKLIKAAEKKL
+87 AAKKLIKAEKKIS
-100 NQEEVAQIDEQE
+100 QKEEG
-112 KAEKLKALTE
+112 TE
-122 KLTDNLQIKM
+122 IEVLTDKLVKDVQIKM
-132 PNKNNDSNAVIQVLY
+132 PSKNNDPSALIQVLY
-147 KNTKRKK
+147 KNGDRQKAEAVVK
-154 TEAEPELVLEM
+154 T
-165 LMNEMVDH
+165 LMYEMVEH
-173 SEKNNNSRLRET
+173 SKSINTSRLRDT
-185 INKINERLPQVTQ
+185 IAQINKRLPKVTQ
-198 ELREAE
+198 ELRDTEA
-204 KKLEA
+204 KLEA
-209 YEKREGVSILAAQSG
+209 YEKREGTSILAAQSG
-224 SLPQAI
+224 ALPLAI
-230 IGSEQQQRQLL
+230 TSSQQQQRQLR
-241 VMLGGIDAQIK
+241 VQLGGIEAQIN

-261 ADQAYVAQALSADPI
+261 VEQAYVAQALSADPI

-292 ILRSDLQEEHPKVL
+292 ILRSDLQEEHPKIV

-340 RIRIDSSLDPAR
+340 RIRVDSSLDPAR
-352 QQLAQN
+352 QQLAQT
-358 LIALQTQREMVQQQL
+358 LIALQTQRDTVQQQL
-373 TGVQKTERELRRDI
+373 QGIEKTEQLLRREH
-387 AAIPNKQVE
+387 ATIPNKQLE

-404 ALKKSLYDKMQS
+404 GFKKALYDKMQS
-416 ALIDAEAAVAE
+416 ALVDAEAAVVE
-427 TVGSLAIAQ
+427 TTGSLRIAQ
-436 LPKTDD
+436 LPQTDD
-442 VESPKRPLPVMLA
+442 VESNKRGLPVMLA

-460 GVLLGGG
+460 GFLLGGG

-492 EVPVLAVL
+492 EVPILGVL
-500 PEVTVFDFYSDEMP
+500 PEVTVFDSYGDEIMP
-514 VALEANS
+514 LALEANS

-533 LRRIGDKPVKVVL
+533 LRRIGNKPVKVVL

-551 ALEGKTFSAYNLA
+551 PLEGKSFSAYNLA

-577 EADLRSA
+577 EADLRSP

-592 AADPL
+592 SADPL
-597 AMVEP
+597 ATVEP

-613 RLVPDVENLYVV
+613 LLVPEVENLYVV

-644 RLFDDVRNRFD
+644 RLFEDVRNRFD

-677 DGIILVARPGYTLS
+677 DGMILVARPGYTLS

-704 EDEESHK
+704 EEEESHK

-726 AVKFRNDIDEL
+726 PVKFRNDIDIDEW
-737 ELPLNAIADGAIEVR
+737 ELPVSAIGDRAIEVR
-752 SSRVPHPK
+752 S
-760 GTRQS
+760 RQL
-765 PLSSRQGHSA
+765 PQHSKPNNKA
-775 EDRRKN
+775 INSKLR
-781 LTP
+781 

>member
-38 PTPPPVYVT
+38 PKPAPVYVAI
-47 TGTLRYR
+47 GTLAYD
-54 RPPVIFSSTTTK
+54 RPSVIFSSTTTK

-73 ITKDMLLDKEIIKA
+73 ITKDMLLNKMVVEP
-87 AAKKLIKAAEKKL
+87 AAKKLIKAEKKIS
-100 NQEEVAQIDEQE
+100 QKEEG
-112 KAEKLKALTE
+112 TE
-122 KLTDNLQIKM
+122 IEVLTDKLVKDVQIKM
-132 PNKNNDSNAVIQVLY
+132 PSKNNDPSALIQVLY
-147 KNTKRKK
+147 KNGDRQKAEAVVK
-154 TEAEPELVLEM
+154 T
-165 LMNEMVDH
+165 LMYEMVEH
-173 SEKNNNSRLRET
+173 SKSINTSRLRDT
-185 INKINERLPQVTQ
+185 IAQINKRLPKVTQ
-198 ELREAE
+198 ELRDTEA
-204 KKLEA
+204 KLEA
-209 YEKREGVSILAAQSG
+209 YEKREGTSILAAQSG
-224 SLPQAI
+224 ALPLAI
-230 IGSEQQQRQLL
+230 TSSQQQQRQLR
-241 VMLGGIDAQIK
+241 VQLGGIEAQIN

-261 ADQAYVAQALSADPI
+261 VEQAYVAQALSADPI

-292 ILRSDLQEEHPKVL
+292 ILRSDLQEEHPKIV

-340 RIRIDSSLDPAR
+340 RIRVDSSLDPAR
-352 QQLAQN
+352 QQLAQT
-358 LIALQTQREMVQQQL
+358 LIALQTQRDTVQQQL
-373 TGVQKTERELRRDI
+373 QGIEKTEQLLRREH
-387 AAIPNKQVE
+387 ATIPNKQLE

-404 ALKKSLYDKMQS
+404 GFKKALYDKMQS
-416 ALIDAEAAVAE
+416 ALVDAEAAVVE
-427 TVGSLAIAQ
+427 TTGSLRIAQ
-436 LPKTDD
+436 LPQTDD
-442 VESPKRPLPVMLA
+442 VESNKRGLPVMLA

-460 GVLLGGG
+460 GFLLGGG

-492 EVPVLAVL
+492 EVPILGVL
-500 PEVTVFDFYSDEMP
+500 PEVTVFDSYGDEIMP
-514 VALEANS
+514 LALEANS

-533 LRRIGDKPVKVVL
+533 LRRIGNKPVKVVL

-551 ALEGKTFSAYNLA
+551 PLEGKSFSAYNLA

-577 EADLRSA
+577 EADLRSP

-592 AADPL
+592 SADPL
-597 AMVEP
+597 ATVEP

-613 RLVPDVENLYVV
+613 LLVPEVENLYVV

-644 RLFDDVRNRFD
+644 RLFEDVRNRFD

-677 DGIILVARPGYTLS
+677 DGMILVARPGYTLS

-704 EDEESHK
+704 EDEDSHK

-726 AVKFRNDIDEL
+726 PVKFRNDIDIDEL
-737 ELPLNAIADGAIEVR
+737 EWPLSAIGDRAIEVR
-752 SSRVPHPK
+752 SRQLPQHSKPK
-760 GTRQS
+760 NKAINSKLR
-765 PLSSRQGHSA
+765 
-775 EDRRKN
+775 
-781 LTP
+781 

>member
-21 LATLAVTVGV
+21 LATLAVSVGV
-31 SGVVALQ
+31 SGVVAVQ
-38 PTPPPVYVT
+38 PTPRPVYVAAGMLT
-47 TGTLRYR
+47 YR
-54 RPPVIFSSTTTK
+54 RPAVIFSSTTTK

-73 ITKDMLLDKEIIKA
+73 ITKDMLLDKKVIEAA
-87 AAKKLIKAAEKKL
+87 AAKVKVSAKKL
-100 NQEEVAQIDEQE
+100 ADDVQV
-112 KAEKLKALTE
+112 
-122 KLTDNLQIKM
+122 KM
-132 PNKNNDSNAVIQVLY
+132 PSKNNDPSALIQVLY
-147 KNTKRKK
+147 KNADRKK
-154 TEAEPELVLEM
+154 AEIVVEA
-165 LMNEMVDH
+165 LMKEMVAR
-173 SEKNNNSRLRET
+173 SQTINTSRLRET
-185 INKINERLPQVTQ
+185 IAQINQRLPKVTQ
-198 ELREAE
+198 ELRETE
-204 KKLEA
+204 EKLET
-209 YEKREGVSILAAQSG
+209 YEKREGTSILAAQSG

-230 IGSEQQQRQLL
+230 TGSEQQQRQLR
-241 VMLGGIDAQIK
+241 VQLGGIEAQIN
-252 SLQDRLGLN
+252 SLQNRLGLN
-261 ADQAYVAQALSADPI
+261 VEQAYVAQALSADPI
-276 IAQLRVQLFSI
+276 IGQLRVQIFSL

-292 ILRSDLQEEHPKVL
+292 ILRSDLQEEHPKIV

-313 AFEQQL
+313 AFDQQL

-340 RIRIDSSLDPAR
+340 RIRIDSSLDPSR
-352 QQLAQN
+352 QLLAQN
-358 LIALQTQREMVQQQL
+358 LIALQTQKEVVEQQIK
-373 TGVQKTERELRRDI
+373 GVEKTEQELRRQH
-387 AAIPNKQVE
+387 ATIPNKQLE

-404 ALKKSLYDKMQS
+404 GFKKALYDKMQS
-416 ALIDAEAAVAE
+416 ALVDAEASVAE
-427 TVGSLAIAQ
+427 TTGSLTIAQ
-436 LPKTDD
+436 PPKTDD
-442 VESPKRPLPVMLA
+442 VESSKRGLPVMLA

-460 GVLLGGG
+460 GLLLGGG

-492 EVPVLAVL
+492 EVPILGLL
-500 PEVTVFDFYSDEMP
+500 PEVSILDSYGLEMP
-514 VALEANS
+514 IALDINS

-533 LRRIGDKPVKVVL
+533 LRRIGGKPVKVVL

-551 ALEGKTFSAYNLA
+551 SEEGKTFSAYNLA

-584 SNVESLKI
+584 SHIESLKI
-592 AADPL
+592 AIDPL
-597 AMVEP
+597 AAVEP

-625 PSPGFLRQASAVLE
+625 PSPGCLHRAAGILE

-644 RLFDDVRNRFD
+644 RLFEDVRNRFD

-704 EDEESHK
+704 DDEESSK
-711 SGPRL
+711 SPRL

-726 AVKFRNDIDEL
+726 AVKLRHDIQEV
-737 ELPLNAIADGAIEVR
+737 EMPLSAIRDGAIEVR
-752 SSRVPHPK
+752 SHQLPQQ
-760 GTRQS
+760 QS
-765 PLSSRQGHSA
+765 KL
-775 EDRRKN
+775 KN
-781 LTP
+781 KAINSKYIP

>member
-38 PTPPPVYVT
+38 PSPPPVYVAA
-47 TGTLRYR
+47 GMLAYR
-54 RPPVIFSSTTTK
+54 RPSVIFSSTTTK

-73 ITKDMLLDKEIIKA
+73 ITKDMLLDRRVVEA
-87 AAKKLIKAAEKKL
+87 AAKKVNVSAKKL
-100 NQEEVAQIDEQE
+100 AANVQV
-112 KAEKLKALTE
+112 
-122 KLTDNLQIKM
+122 KM
-132 PNKNNDSNAVIQVLY
+132 PSKNNDGSGLIQVLY
-147 KNTKRKK
+147 KNADRKK
-154 TEAEPELVLEM
+154 AEAVVEA
-165 LMNEMVDH
+165 LMKEMVAR
-173 SEKNNNSRLRET
+173 SQTINTSRLREMIAQ
-185 INKINERLPQVTQ
+185 INQRLPKVTQ
-198 ELREAE
+198 ELRNTEA
-204 KKLEA
+204 KLEA
-209 YEKREGVSILAAQSG
+209 YEKREATSILAAQSG
-224 SLPQAI
+224 VLPQAI
-230 IGSEQQQRQLL
+230 TNSQQQQRQLR
-241 VMLGGIDAQIK
+241 VQLGGIEAQIN
-252 SLQDRLGLN
+252 SLQERLGLN
-261 ADQAYVAQALSADPI
+261 VEQAYVAQALSADPI
-276 IAQLRVQLFSI
+276 IAQLRVQLFSL

-292 ILRSDLQEEHPKVL
+292 ILRSDLQEEHPKIV
-306 ELLKQKQ
+306 ELVKQKLV
-313 AFEQQL
+313 FEQQL

-340 RIRIDSSLDPAR
+340 RIRVDSSLDPAR
-352 QQLAQN
+352 QQLAQS
-358 LIALQTQREMVQQQL
+358 LIALQTQRDTVQQQL
-373 TGVQKTERELRRDI
+373 QGIEKTEQELRREH
-387 AAIPNKQVE
+387 ATIPNKQLE

-404 ALKKSLYDKMQS
+404 ALKKALYDKMQS
-416 ALIDAEAAVAE
+416 ALVDAEAAVAE
-427 TVGSLAIAQ
+427 TTGSLIIAH

-442 VESPKRPLPVMLA
+442 VESNNRGLPVMLA

-460 GVLLGGG
+460 GLLLGGG

-492 EVPVLAVL
+492 EVPILGVL
-500 PEVTVFDFYSDEMP
+500 PQVTVFDSYGNQMP
-514 VALEANS
+514 LVLEANS

-546 LTSAA
+546 LTSATG
-551 ALEGKTFSAYNLA
+551 LEGKTFSAYNLA

-592 AADPL
+592 AASPL
-597 AMVEP
+597 AAVEP

-613 RLVPDVENLYVV
+613 LLVPEVENLYVV

-644 RLFDDVRNRFD
+644 RLFEDVRNRFD

-677 DGIILVARPGYTLS
+677 DGMVLVARPGYTLS

-704 EDEESHK
+704 DEEESHK
-711 SGPRL
+711 SGLQL

-726 AVKFRNDIDEL
+726 AVKFRNHIDEL
-737 ELPLNAIADGAIEVR
+737 ELPLSAIGDRAIEVR
-752 SSRVPHPK
+752 SRQLPQESKPK
-760 GTRQS
+760 NKAINS
-765 PLSSRQGHSA
+765 KLS
-775 EDRRKN
+775 
-781 LTP
+781 

>member
-31 SGVVALQ
+31 SGVVAVQ
-38 PTPPPVYVT
+38 PKAAPVYAA
-47 TGTLRYR
+47 TGTLAYR
-54 RPPVIFSSTTTK
+54 RPSVIFSSTTTK

-73 ITKDMLLDKEIIKA
+73 ITKDMLLDTTVVEA
-87 AAKKLIKAAEKKL
+87 AAKKLIKPAKKL
-100 NQEEVAQIDEQE
+100 NQKEEQEEV
-112 KAEKLKALTE
+112 KALAK
-122 KLTDNLQIKM
+122 KLVKDVQVKM
-132 PNKNNDSNAVIQVLY
+132 PSKNNDPSALIQVLY
-147 KNTKRKK
+147 KNADRKK
-154 TEAEPELVLEM
+154 AEAVVKT
-165 LMNEMVDH
+165 LMNEMVKY
-173 SEKNNNSRLRET
+173 STTFNTSRLRDT
-185 INKINERLPQVTQ
+185 ITQINQRLPKVTQ
-198 ELREAE
+198 ELRETEA
-204 KKLEA
+204 KLEA
-209 YEKREGVSILAAQSG
+209 YAKREGTSILAAQSG
-224 SLPQAI
+224 ALPQAI
-230 IGSEQQQRQLL
+230 TSIQQQQRQLR
-241 VMLGGIDAQIK
+241 VQLGGIEAQIN

-261 ADQAYVAQALSADPI
+261 VEQAYVAQALSADPI

-292 ILRSDLQEEHPKVL
+292 ILRSDLQEEHPKIV
-306 ELLKQKQ
+306 ELLKQKL

-340 RIRIDSSLDPAR
+340 RIRVDSSLDPAR
-352 QQLAQN
+352 QQLAQT
-358 LIALQTQREMVQQQL
+358 LIALQTQRDTVQQQL
-373 TGVQKTERELRRDI
+373 QGIEKTEKELRREH
-387 AAIPNKQVE
+387 ATIPNKQLE

-404 ALKKSLYDKMQS
+404 AFKQALYDKMQS
-416 ALIDAEAAVAE
+416 ALVDAEAAVAE
-427 TVGSLAIAQ
+427 TTGSLTIAQ
-436 LPKTDD
+436 LPQTDD
-442 VESPKRPLPVMLA
+442 VESNKRGLPVMLA

-460 GVLLGGG
+460 GLLLGGG

-492 EVPVLAVL
+492 EVPILAVL
-500 PEVTVFDFYSDEMP
+500 PEVTVFDSYGDEMP
-514 VALEANS
+514 LALEANS

-533 LRRIGDKPVKVVL
+533 LRRIGNKPVKVVL

-551 ALEGKTFSAYNLA
+551 PLEGKSFSAYNLA

-577 EADLRSA
+577 EADLRSP

-597 AMVEP
+597 ATVEP

-613 RLVPDVENLYVV
+613 LLVPEVENLYVV

-644 RLFDDVRNRFD
+644 RLFEDVRNRFD

-677 DGIILVARPGYTLS
+677 DGMILVARPGYTLS

-704 EDEESHK
+704 EDEESNK

-726 AVKFRNDIDEL
+726 PVKFRNDIDEL
-737 ELPLNAIADGAIEVR
+737 ELPLSAIGDRAIEV
-752 SSRVPHPK
+752 K
-760 GTRQS
+760 
-765 PLSSRQGHSA
+765 SRQLPQQSKP
-775 EDRRKN
+775 KN
-781 LTP
+781 KAINSKLS

>member
-38 PTPPPVYVT
+38 PTPPPVYVAA
-47 TGTLRYR
+47 GMLAYR
-54 RPPVIFSSTTTK
+54 RPSVIFSSTTTK

-73 ITKDMLLDKEIIKA
+73 ITKDMLLDRRVVEA
-87 AAKKLIKAAEKKL
+87 AAKKVKVSAKKL
-100 NQEEVAQIDEQE
+100 AANVQV
-112 KAEKLKALTE
+112 
-122 KLTDNLQIKM
+122 KM
-132 PNKNNDSNAVIQVLY
+132 PGKNNDASGLIQVLY
-147 KNTKRKK
+147 KNADRKK
-154 TEAEPELVLEM
+154 AEAVVEA
-165 LMNEMVDH
+165 LMKEMVAR
-173 SEKNNNSRLRET
+173 SQTINTSRLREMIAQ
-185 INKINERLPQVTQ
+185 INQRLPKVTQ
-198 ELREAE
+198 ELRNTEA
-204 KKLEA
+204 KLEA
-209 YEKREGVSILAAQSG
+209 YEKREATSILAAQSG
-224 SLPQAI
+224 VLPQAI
-230 IGSEQQQRQLL
+230 TNSQQQQRQLR
-241 VMLGGIDAQIK
+241 VQLGGIEAQIN
-252 SLQDRLGLN
+252 SLQERLGLN
-261 ADQAYVAQALSADPI
+261 VEQAYVAQALSADPI
-276 IAQLRVQLFSI
+276 IAQLRVQLFSL

-292 ILRSDLQEEHPKVL
+292 ILRSDLQEEHPKIV
-306 ELLKQKQ
+306 ELVKQKLV
-313 AFEQQL
+313 FEQQL

-340 RIRIDSSLDPAR
+340 RIRVDSSLDPAR
-352 QQLAQN
+352 QQLAQS
-358 LIALQTQREMVQQQL
+358 LIALQTQRDTVQQQL
-373 TGVQKTERELRRDI
+373 QGIEKTEQQLRREH
-387 AAIPNKQVE
+387 ATIPNKQLE

-404 ALKKSLYDKMQS
+404 ALKKALYDKMQS
-416 ALIDAEAAVAE
+416 ALVDAEAGVAE
-427 TVGSLAIAQ
+427 TTGSLTIAQ

-442 VESPKRPLPVMLA
+442 VESNKRGLPVMLA

-460 GVLLGGG
+460 GLVLGGG

-492 EVPVLAVL
+492 EVPILGVL
-500 PEVTVFDFYSDEMP
+500 PQVTVFDSYGNQMP
-514 VALEANS
+514 LVLEANS

-546 LTSAA
+546 LTSATG
-551 ALEGKTFSAYNLA
+551 LEGKTFSAYNLA

-592 AADPL
+592 AASPL
-597 AMVEP
+597 AAVEP

-613 RLVPDVENLYVV
+613 LLVPEVENLYVV

-644 RLFDDVRNRFD
+644 RLFEDVRNRFD

-677 DGIILVARPGYTLS
+677 DGMILVARPGYTLS

-704 EDEESHK
+704 DEEESHK
-711 SGPRL
+711 SGLQL

-726 AVKFRNDIDEL
+726 AVKFRNHIEEL
-737 ELPLNAIADGAIEVR
+737 ELPLSAIGDRAIEVR
-752 SSRVPHPK
+752 SRQLPQQSKPK
-760 GTRQS
+760 NKAINS
-765 PLSSRQGHSA
+765 KLS
-775 EDRRKN
+775 
-781 LTP
+781 

>member
-38 PTPPPVYVT
+38 PTPPPVYVAA
-47 TGTLRYR
+47 GTLAYR
-54 RPPVIFSSTTTK
+54 RPSVIFSSTTTK

-73 ITKDMLLDKEIIKA
+73 ITKDMLLDRRVVEA
-87 AAKKLIKAAEKKL
+87 AAKKVKVSAKKL
-100 NQEEVAQIDEQE
+100 AATVQV
-112 KAEKLKALTE
+112 
-122 KLTDNLQIKM
+122 KM
-132 PNKNNDSNAVIQVLY
+132 PSKNNDGSGLIQVLY
-147 KNTKRKK
+147 KNVDRKK
-154 TEAEPELVLEM
+154 AEAVLEA
-165 LMNEMVDH
+165 LMKEMVAR
-173 SEKNNNSRLRET
+173 SQTINTSRLRET
-185 INKINERLPQVTQ
+185 IAQINQRLPKVTE
-198 ELREAE
+198 ELRDTEA
-204 KKLEA
+204 KLEA
-209 YEKREGVSILAAQSG
+209 YEKREATSILAAQSG
-224 SLPQAI
+224 VLPQAI
-230 IGSEQQQRQLL
+230 TNSQQQKRQLR
-241 VMLGGIDAQIK
+241 VQLGGIEAQIN
-252 SLQDRLGLN
+252 SLQERLGLN
-261 ADQAYVAQALSADPI
+261 VEQAYVAQALSADPI
-276 IAQLRVQLFSI
+276 IAQLRVQLFSL

-292 ILRSDLQEEHPKVL
+292 ILRSDLQEQHPKIV
-306 ELLKQKQ
+306 ELVKQKLV
-313 AFEQQL
+313 FEQQL

-331 VAAPLRSAD
+331 VAAPLRSAA
-340 RIRIDSSLDPAR
+340 RIRVDSSLDPAR
-352 QQLAQN
+352 QQLAQS
-358 LIALQTQREMVQQQL
+358 LIALQTQRDSVQQQL
-373 TGVQKTERELRRDI
+373 KGIEKTEQELRREH
-387 AAIPNKQVE
+387 ATIPNKQLE

-404 ALKKSLYDKMQS
+404 VLKKALYDKMQS
-416 ALIDAEAAVAE
+416 ALVDAEAGVAE
-427 TVGSLAIAQ
+427 TTGSLTIAQ

-442 VESPKRPLPVMLA
+442 VESNKRGLPVMLA

-460 GVLLGGG
+460 GLLLGGG

-492 EVPVLAVL
+492 EVPILGVL
-500 PEVTVFDFYSDEMP
+500 PQVRVFDSYGNQMP
-514 VALEANS
+514 LVLEANS

-546 LTSAA
+546 LTSATG
-551 ALEGKTFSAYNLA
+551 LEGKTFSAYNLA

-597 AMVEP
+597 AAVEP

-613 RLVPDVENLYVV
+613 LLVPEVENLYVV

-644 RLFDDVRNRFD
+644 RLFEDVRNRFD

-677 DGIILVARPGYTLS
+677 DGMILVARPGYTVS

-704 EDEESHK
+704 DEEESHK
-711 SGPRL
+711 SGLQL

-726 AVKFRNDIDEL
+726 AVKFRNHIDEL
-737 ELPLNAIADGAIEVR
+737 ELPLSAIGDRAIEVR
-752 SSRVPHPK
+752 SRQLPQQSKPK
-760 GTRQS
+760 NKAINNK
-765 PLSSRQGHSA
+765 LS
-775 EDRRKN
+775 
-781 LTP
+781 

>member
-100 NQEEVAQIDEQE
+100 NEEEAAKLNE
-112 KAEKLKALTE
+112 KEAKQQQLEDLTKKLA
-122 KLTDNLQIKM
+122 DNVQIKM
-132 PNKNNDSNAVIQVLY
+132 PSKNNDPNPLIQVLY
-147 KNTKRKK
+147 KSTKLDKNTNRKK
-154 TEAEPELVLEM
+154 AEAEAEAKAEAKAVLTA
-165 LMNEMVDH
+165 LMNEMVAY
-173 SEKNNNSRLRET
+173 SEKDNNSKWQDT
-185 INKINERLPQVTQ
+185 INKINEHLPKVTQ

-224 SLPQAI
+224 ILPQAI
-230 IGSEQQQRQLL
+230 TGSEQQQRQLL

-252 SLQDRLGLN
+252 SLQERLGLN
-261 ADQAYVAQALSADPI
+261 AAQAYVAQALSADPI

-292 ILRSDLQEEHPKVL
+292 ILRTDLQEEHPKVV

-313 AFEQQL
+313 TFEQQL

-352 QQLAQN
+352 QQLAQS
-358 LIALQTQREMVQQQL
+358 LITLQTQREMVQQQIK
-373 TGVQKTERELRRDI
+373 GVQKTEQELRREH
-387 AAIPNKQVE
+387 AAIPNKQLE

-404 ALKKSLYDKMQS
+404 ALKKSLYDKMQL
-416 ALIDAEAAVAE
+416 ALVDAEVAE
-427 TVGSLAIAQ
+427 AETIGSLEIKGD
-436 LPKTDD
+436 LKTDD
-442 VESPKRPLPVMLA
+442 IESPKRGLVVMLA

-492 EVPVLAVL
+492 EVPVLAIL

-514 VALEANS
+514 VALDANS

-551 ALEGKTFSAYNLA
+551 DAEGKTFSAYNLA

-737 ELPLNAIADGAIEVR
+737 ELPLSAIADGAIEVLSTNHR
-752 SSRVPHPK
+752 TKVDNQSRTVK
-760 GTRQS
+760 R
-765 PLSSRQGHSA
+765 
-775 EDRRKN
+775 
-781 LTP
+781 

>member
-31 SGVVALQ
+31 SGVVAVQ
-38 PTPPPVYVT
+38 PNQAPVYVAK
-47 TGTLRYR
+47 GTLAYSK
-54 RPPVIFSSTTTK
+54 PTVIFSSTTTK

-73 ITKDMLLDKEIIKA
+73 ITKDKLLNQQVIQA
-87 AAKKLIKAAEKKL
+87 AAKKLIKAENKLNKQAAELNSEELNEKVKILTKKL
-100 NQEEVAQIDEQE
+100 KDGVEIKMPTKSNDPSALIQVSYKNADPQ
-112 KAEKLKALTE
+112 KAEKRAEALM
-122 KLTDNLQIKM
+122 K
-132 PNKNNDSNAVIQVLY
+132 
-147 KNTKRKK
+147 
-154 TEAEPELVLEM
+154 
-165 LMNEMVDH
+165 EMVIY
-173 SEKNNNSRLRET
+173 SENSNNFSVRKT
-185 INKINERLPQVTQ
+185 IDKINQRLPKVTQ
-198 ELREAE
+198 ELREVEA
-204 KKLEA
+204 KLES
-209 YEKREGVSILAAQSG
+209 YEKREETSILAVQSG
-224 SLPQAI
+224 TLPQAI
-230 IGSEQQQRQLL
+230 IATEQQQRQLR
-241 VMLGGIDAQIK
+241 VQLGAIVAQIK
-252 SLQDRLGLN
+252 SLQERLGLN
-261 ADQAYVAQALSADPI
+261 GEQAYVAQALSADPI

-292 ILRSDLQEEHPKVL
+292 ILRSDLQEEHPKIV

-352 QQLAQN
+352 QQLAQS
-358 LIALQTQREMVQQQL
+358 LIALQTQRDVVQEQL
-373 TGVQKTERELRRDI
+373 KGVENTERQLRQEY
-387 AAIPNKQVE
+387 AKIPNKQLE

-404 ALKKSLYDKMQS
+404 ALKKALYDKMQA
-416 ALIDAEAAVAE
+416 ALVDAEAARAE
-427 TVGSLAIAQ
+427 TTGSLTVAQ
-436 LPKTDD
+436 PPKIDD
-442 VESPKRPLPVMLA
+442 VPPNKKGLPVMLA

-460 GVLLGGG
+460 GLLLGGG
-467 LIFLLGMLNGKF
+467 FIFLLGMLNGKF

-492 EVPVLAVL
+492 EVPILAVL
-500 PEVTVFDFYSDEMP
+500 PEVIVFDSYGEEMP
-514 VALEANS
+514 LALEPNS

-533 LRRIGDKPVKVVL
+533 LRRIGEKPVKVVL

-551 ALEGKTFSAYNLA
+551 PLEGKSFSAYNLA

-577 EADLRSA
+577 EADLRSG

-597 AMVEP
+597 AAVEP
-602 LHYYGNISECV
+602 LHYYGNMSECV
-613 RLVPDVENLYVV
+613 LLVPEVENLYVV
-625 PSPGFLRQASAVLE
+625 PSPGSLRQASAVLE

-644 RLFDDVRNRFD
+644 RLFEDVRNRFD

-677 DGIILVARPGYTLS
+677 DGIILVARAGYTLA

-704 EDEESHK
+704 DDEDSHK

-726 AVKFRNDIDEL
+726 AVKYRNDIDEF
-737 ELPLNAIADGAIEVR
+737 ELPLSAVSDGAIEVR
-752 SSRVPHPK
+752 S
-760 GTRQS
+760 RQLPQQS
-765 PLSSRQGHSA
+765 KS
-775 EDRRKN
+775 KN
-781 LTP
+781 KAINSKFN

>member
-38 PTPPPVYVT
+38 PTPPPVYVAA
-47 TGTLRYR
+47 GMLAYR
-54 RPPVIFSSTTTK
+54 RLPVIFSSTTTK

-73 ITKDMLLDKEIIKA
+73 ITKDMLLDKRVVEA
-87 AAKKLIKAAEKKL
+87 AAKKVNVSAKKL
-100 NQEEVAQIDEQE
+100 AANVQV
-112 KAEKLKALTE
+112 
-122 KLTDNLQIKM
+122 KM
-132 PNKNNDSNAVIQVLY
+132 PGKNNDASGLIQVLY
-147 KNTKRKK
+147 KNADRKK
-154 TEAEPELVLEM
+154 AEAVLEA
-165 LMNEMVDH
+165 LMKEMVAR
-173 SEKNNNSRLRET
+173 SQTINTSRLRET
-185 INKINERLPQVTQ
+185 IAQINKRLPKVTQ
-198 ELREAE
+198 ELRDTEA
-204 KKLEA
+204 KLEG
-209 YEKREGVSILAAQSG
+209 YEKREGTSILAAQSG
-224 SLPQAI
+224 VLPQAI
-230 IGSEQQQRQLL
+230 TNSQQQQRQLR
-241 VMLGGIDAQIK
+241 VQLGGIEAQIN
-252 SLQDRLGLN
+252 SLQERLGLN
-261 ADQAYVAQALSADPI
+261 VEQAYVAQALSADPI
-276 IAQLRVQLFSI
+276 IAQLRVQLFSL

-292 ILRSDLQEEHPKVL
+292 ILRSDLQEEHPKIV
-306 ELLKQKQ
+306 ELVKQKLV
-313 AFEQQL
+313 FEQQL

-340 RIRIDSSLDPAR
+340 RIRVDSSLDPVR
-352 QQLAQN
+352 QQLAQS
-358 LIALQTQREMVQQQL
+358 LIALQTQRDTVQQQL
-373 TGVQKTERELRRDI
+373 QGIEKTEQQLRREH
-387 AAIPNKQVE
+387 ATIPNKQLE

-404 ALKKSLYDKMQS
+404 ALKKALYDKMQS
-416 ALIDAEAAVAE
+416 ALVDAEAGVAE
-427 TVGSLAIAQ
+427 TTGSLTIAQ

-442 VESPKRPLPVMLA
+442 VESNKRGLPVMLA

-460 GVLLGGG
+460 GLLLGGG

-492 EVPVLAVL
+492 EVPILGVL
-500 PEVTVFDFYSDEMP
+500 PQVTVFDSYGDQMP
-514 VALEANS
+514 LVLEANS

-546 LTSAA
+546 LTSATG
-551 ALEGKTFSAYNLA
+551 LEGKTFTAYNLA

-597 AMVEP
+597 AALEP

-613 RLVPDVENLYVV
+613 LLVPEVENLYVV

-644 RLFDDVRNRFD
+644 RLFEDVRNRFD

-677 DGIILVARPGYTLS
+677 DGMVLVARPGYTLS

-704 EDEESHK
+704 DEEESHK
-711 SGPRL
+711 SGLQL

-726 AVKFRNDIDEL
+726 AVKFRNNIDEL
-737 ELPLNAIADGAIEVR
+737 ELPLSAIGDRAIEVR
-752 SSRVPHPK
+752 SRQLPQQSKPK
-760 GTRQS
+760 NKAINS
-765 PLSSRQGHSA
+765 KLS
-775 EDRRKN
+775 
-781 LTP
+781 